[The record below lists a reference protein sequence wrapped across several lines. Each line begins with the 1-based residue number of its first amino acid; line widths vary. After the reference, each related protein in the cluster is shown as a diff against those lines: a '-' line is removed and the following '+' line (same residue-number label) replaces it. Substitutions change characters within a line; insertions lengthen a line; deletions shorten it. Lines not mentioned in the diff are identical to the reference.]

1 MGNMALL
8 MILMNI
14 AANTWGAALIRR
26 EKESF
31 KNLFL
36 MILKAPVLYAA
47 LLAVLVR
54 MNGFSLEGT
63 FVYPVLHH
71 FTGAFFVL
79 VTITIGVQLH
89 RTHRVRLNGF
99 MAAAA
104 ALKLILSPL
113 LALLL
118 LSLFGT
124 FSPIASQVF
133 LIYAAIPSSIMLV
146 LYGAEYREHPALL
159 TQAVILSILAS
170 VFTLPLVIYLAGMLF
185 PVHL

>member
-1 MGNMALL
+1 
-8 MILMNI
+8 
-14 AANTWGAALIRR
+14 
-26 EKESF
+26 
-31 KNLFL
+31 
-36 MILKAPVLYAA
+36 
-47 LLAVLVR
+47 
-54 MNGFSLEGT
+54 
-63 FVYPVLHH
+63 
-71 FTGAFFVL
+71 
-79 VTITIGVQLH
+79 
-89 RTHRVRLNGF
+89 
-99 MAAAA
+99 MAATAT
-104 ALKLILSPL
+104 LKLILSPL

-118 LSLFGT
+118 IPLFGT

>member
-1 MGNMALL
+1 M
-8 MILMNI
+8 
-14 AANTWGAALIRR
+14 
-26 EKESF
+26 
-31 KNLFL
+31 
-36 MILKAPVLYAA
+36 
-47 LLAVLVR
+47 
-54 MNGFSLEGT
+54 
-63 FVYPVLHH
+63 LHH
-71 FTGAFFVL
+71 FTGAFIVL

-118 LSLFGT
+118 ISLFGT

-159 TQAVILSILAS
+159 TQTVILSILVS
-170 VFTLPLVIYLAGMLF
+170 VFTLPLVIYLAGILF